1 MPSNPLLDE
10 LLGELESRHK
20 IYKLRGALQ
29 KLGGD

>member
-20 IYKLRGALQ
+20 IYKLRDACPSG
-29 KLGGD
+29 KLA